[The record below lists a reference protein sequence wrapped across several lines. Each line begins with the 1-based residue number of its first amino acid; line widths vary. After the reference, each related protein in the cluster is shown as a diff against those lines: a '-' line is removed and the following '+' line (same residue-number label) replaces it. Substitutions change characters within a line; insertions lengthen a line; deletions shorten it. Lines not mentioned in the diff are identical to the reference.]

1 MKRRVRKEDVIRMTW
16 QLITRHGIRAVRVD
30 EIAQCLGMSKRTLYE
45 LFPDKTN
52 LVTACLEQMS
62 RQQKERVART
72 RQMYADDPL
81 NLLFRIIGRYLHDLY
96 VVDCEFLADVR
107 DKTDFTQAY
116 NTDRNFW
123 REEIGSAVQEAI
135 DKECLLGDVNP
146 AAITDRL
153 LSSLFE
159 SRMRGISRR
168 EQQQFCRAML
178 RGCAT
183 RQGIER
189 IDALHASDPE
199 VV

>member
-52 LVTACLEQMS
+52 LITACLEQMS
-62 RQQKERVART
+62 LQQREKVARM
-72 RQMYADDPL
+72 RQLYADDPL
-81 NLLFRIIGRYLHDLY
+81 HLLFRIIGRYLGEIY
-96 VVDCEFLADVR
+96 MVDCDFLADVR
-107 DKTDFTQAY
+107 DRADFTEAY

-123 REEIGSAVQEAI
+123 REQIGSVVQEAI
-135 DKECLLGDVNP
+135 DKECLLTDVNP
-146 AAITDRL
+146 SALTDRL

-159 SRMRGISRR
+159 SRLRGIARR

-189 IDALHASDPE
+189 IDALHESDPE

>member
-52 LVTACLEQMS
+52 LISACLEQMS
-62 RQQKERVART
+62 RQQKEKIAQLREE
-72 RQMYADDPL
+72 YADDPL
-81 NLLFRIIGRYLHDLY
+81 QLLFRVIGKYLSAIYL
-96 VVDCEFLADVR
+96 VDCEFLSDVKE
-107 DKTDFTQAY
+107 KTDFTVAY
-116 NTDRNFW
+116 NTDRSFW
-123 REEIGSAVQEAI
+123 REEIGSAIQRGI
-135 DKECLLGDVNP
+135 DTGRLLEDITP
-146 AAITDRL
+146 ATLTDRL

-159 SRMRGISRR
+159 SRLRGSPRR

-183 RQGIER
+183 RQGIEE
-189 IDALHASDPE
+189 IDRLHESDPE
-199 VV
+199 LV

>member
-52 LVTACLEQMS
+52 LIAACLEQTS
-62 RQQKERVART
+62 RQQKEKIAQLREE
-72 RQMYADDPL
+72 YSGDPL
-81 NLLFRIIGRYLHDLY
+81 QKLFRIIGKYLGDIYL
-96 VVDCEFLADVR
+96 VDCEFLSDM
-107 DKTDFTQAY
+107 KEKSDFTEAY
-116 NTDRNFW
+116 NNDSRFW
-123 REEIGSAVQEAI
+123 REEIGSAVQSAI
-135 DKECLLGDVNP
+135 DSDNLLADVNP
-146 AAITDRL
+146 TALTDRL

-159 SRMRGISRR
+159 SRLRGVSRR
-168 EQQQFCRAML
+168 EQQQFCRAIR

-189 IDALHASDPE
+189 IDRLHESDPDI
-199 VV
+199 V

>member
-52 LVTACLEQMS
+52 LIAACLEQTS
-62 RQQKERVART
+62 RQQKEKIAQLREE
-72 RQMYADDPL
+72 YSGDPL
-81 NLLFRIIGRYLHDLY
+81 QKLFRIIGKYLGDIYL
-96 VVDCEFLADVR
+96 VDCEFLSDM
-107 DKTDFTQAY
+107 KEKSDFTEAY
-116 NTDRNFW
+116 NNDSRFW
-123 REEIGSAVQEAI
+123 REEIGSAVQSAI
-135 DKECLLGDVNP
+135 DSDNLLADVNP
-146 AAITDRL
+146 TALTDRL

-159 SRMRGISRR
+159 SRLRGISRR
-168 EQQQFCRAML
+168 EQQQFCRAIL

-189 IDALHASDPE
+189 IDRLHESDPDI
-199 VV
+199 V

>member
-52 LVTACLEQMS
+52 LIAACLEQTS
-62 RQQKERVART
+62 RQQKEKIAQLREE
-72 RQMYADDPL
+72 YSGDPL
-81 NLLFRIIGRYLHDLY
+81 QKLFRIIGKYLGDIYL
-96 VVDCEFLADVR
+96 VDCEFLSDM
-107 DKTDFTQAY
+107 KEKSDFTEAY
-116 NTDRNFW
+116 NNDSRFW
-123 REEIGSAVQEAI
+123 REEIGSAVQSAI
-135 DKECLLGDVNP
+135 DSDNLLADVNP
-146 AAITDRL
+146 TALTDRL

-159 SRMRGISRR
+159 SRLRGVSRR
-168 EQQQFCRAML
+168 EQQQFCRAIL

-189 IDALHASDPE
+189 IDRLHESDPDI
-199 VV
+199 V

>member
-52 LVTACLEQMS
+52 LISACLQQMS
-62 RQQKERVART
+62 RQQKAKIALL
-72 RQMYADDPL
+72 RQTFADDPL
-81 NLLFRIIGRYLHDLY
+81 QLLFHMIGKYLNDIYLVDSDFLSDL
-96 VVDCEFLADVR
+96 R
-107 DKTDFTQAY
+107 DKADFTDAY
-116 NTDRNFW
+116 NNDRNFW
-123 REEIGSAVQEAI
+123 REGICSVIREAI
-135 DKECLLGDVNP
+135 AQGCLLEDVNP
-146 AAITDRL
+146 AALTDRL
-153 LSSLFE
+153 LSSLLE
-159 SRMRGISRR
+159 SRLRGIARR

-189 IDALHASDPE
+189 IDELHESNPE
-199 VV
+199 IV

>member
-52 LVTACLEQMS
+52 LIAACLEQTG
-62 RQQKERVART
+62 RQQKEKIAQLREE
-72 RQMYADDPL
+72 YSGDPL
-81 NLLFRIIGRYLHDLY
+81 QKLFRIIGKYLGDIYL
-96 VVDCEFLADVR
+96 VDCEFLSDM
-107 DKTDFTQAY
+107 KEKSDFTEAY
-116 NTDRNFW
+116 NNDSRFW
-123 REEIGSAVQEAI
+123 REEIGSAVQSAI
-135 DKECLLGDVNP
+135 DSDNLLADVNP
-146 AAITDRL
+146 TALTDRL

-159 SRMRGISRR
+159 SRLRGVSRR
-168 EQQQFCRAML
+168 EQQQFCRAIL

-189 IDALHASDPE
+189 IDRLHESDPDI
-199 VV
+199 V